1 MELSAS
7 FRLLWTIS
15 VVLLGHTEARPRP
28 VLRVSSHSWP
38 AEGDSVTLSCEV
50 RHTSLNWTFL
60 WYRAV
65 PSRRACLSR
74 QNSADVRYRGNTYS
88 VKLLS
93 DSSRGAGGSYT
104 LSPAAFQHTGL
115 YVCRAE
121 RGDPAYQTEFSDVEA
136 LWVTGLSPPAS
147 LVIRPNRAQ
156 LFESE
161 SVSLSCEVQD
171 NSTGW
176 RLRWST
182 NREEESD
189 CPRNWRSEA
198 GPTCSSGST
207 SVWDRGV
214 YWCESESGQHS
225 NAVNITFN
233 SRPRPVLRVSSHSW
247 PAEGDSVTLS
257 CEVRH
262 TSLDWTFLWYRAVPF
277 RTVPYRRNS
286 ADVRYRGNTY
296 SVMLLSDSS
305 RGAGGSYTLSPA
317 ALQHTGLYVCRAEGG
332 DPTYQTEFSYVEAL
346 WVTGLSPPASLVIR
360 PNRAQ
365 LFESESVSLSCE
377 VQDNSTGWRLRWST
391 DREEESDCPRDW
403 RSEAGPTC
411 SSSSTSVWDRGVYWC
426 ESESGQHSNAVNIT
440 FNSRPRPVLRVS
452 SHSWPAE
459 GDSVTLSCEVRHTS
473 LDWTFLWYRAV
484 PFRTVPYRW
493 NSADVRYRGNTYSVE
508 LLSDSSRGA
517 GGSYTLSPAS
527 LEHTGLYVCR
537 AEGGDP
543 TYQTEFSDVKSL
555 WVTGLSPPASL
566 VIRPN
571 RAQLFE
577 SESVSLSCEVQDNST
592 GWRLRWSTDREEES
606 DCPRDWRSE
615 AGPTCSS
622 SSTSVWDRGVYWC
635 ESESGQHSNAVNITF
650 NSRPHPVLRVSSHSW
665 PAEGDS
671 VTLSCEVRHT
681 SLNWTFL
688 WYRAVPSR
696 TVPYRRNSADVRYRG
711 NTYSVELLLD
721 SRRGA
726 GGSYTLSPAAL
737 QHTGLY
743 VCRAEVGDPT
753 HQTEFSD
760 VEALWVT
767 GLSPPASLVIRPNR
781 AQLFESESV
790 SLSCEVQDN
799 STGWRLRWST
809 DREEE
814 SDCPRDWRSEAGPT
828 CSSSSTSVWDRG
840 VYWCESESG
849 QHSNAVN
856 ITFNSRPHPVLR
868 VSSHSW
874 PAEGDSVTL
883 SCEVRHTSLN
893 WTFLW
898 YRAVPSKTVPH
909 RQNSADVRYRGN
921 TYSVELLS
929 DSSRGAG
936 GSYTLSPVA
945 LQHTGLYVCRAE
957 GGDPTYQT
965 EFSYVEALWVTGL
978 SPPASLVIRP
988 NRAQL
993 FESESVSL
1001 SCEVQDNSTGWRLR
1015 WSTNREEKSDCPRD
1029 WRSEAGPTCSSSSTS
1044 VWDRGVYWCESESGQ
1059 HSNAVNITF
1068 NSRPRPVL
1076 RVCPDSWPA
1085 EGDSVTLSC
1094 EVRDTSLNWT
1104 FLWYRAVPS
1113 RTVPYRRNSP
1123 DVHYRGNTYSV
1134 MLLSDSSRGAGGF
1147 YTLSPAALQHT
1158 GLYVCRAEG
1167 GDPTYQTEFSDVEAL
1182 WVTVR
1187 PHPVLRVSSHSWP
1200 AEGDSV
1206 TLTCEVRHTSLNWT
1220 FLWYRAVPSRTV
1232 PYRRNSPDVHYRG
1245 NTYSVKLLSD
1255 SSRGAGGSYTLSPV
1269 ALQHTGLYVCR
1280 AEGGD
1285 PTYQTDFSDVK
1296 SLWVTGLSPPAS
1308 LVIRPNRAQL
1318 FESESVSL
1326 SCEVQDNSTGWRL
1339 RWSTNREEESDCP
1352 RNWRSE
1358 AGPTCSS
1365 GSTSVWDR
1373 GVYWCESET
1382 GQHSNAVK
1390 ISITSG
1396 FVILESPTHPVTEG
1410 DPLTLRCVS
1419 QSRPSTTSAD
1429 FYKDGSLLQSQSA
1442 GELTIPAVSKAHA
1455 GSYQCRHPELGESPE
1470 SWVTV
1475 TGRESPQ
1482 VIVIDGIPVYL
1493 LTLVGSLLV
1502 VSLGLLGIVTLV
1514 VICHRSKSTALNVK
1528 ARNMRHSTPSVIPE
1542 SLVLLN

>member
-1390 ISITSG
+1390 ISIT
-1396 FVILESPTHPVTEG
+1396 
-1410 DPLTLRCVS
+1410 
-1419 QSRPSTTSAD
+1419 
-1429 FYKDGSLLQSQSA
+1429 Y
-1442 GELTIPAVSKAHA
+1442 
-1455 GSYQCRHPELGESPE
+1455 
-1470 SWVTV
+1470 
-1475 TGRESPQ
+1475 
-1482 VIVIDGIPVYL
+1482 GIPVYL